1 MKASRIGTVLMIV
14 GLILLISNS
23 NEVMVEGADGVA
35 CNPMQLSSCMNSIIS
50 GAPPSTQCCSKIKE
64 QKPCLCGY
72 LKNPILKSFVSS
84 PNARK
89 VANDCGTPFPN
100 C

>member
-1 MKASRIGTVLMIV
+1 MKTSRIGSILMIV
-14 GLILLISNS
+14 GAILLISNS
-23 NEVMVEGADGVA
+23 NEVMVEGADQVA
-35 CNPMQLSSCMNSIIS
+35 CNPMQMSSCMNSIVS
-50 GAPPSTQCCSKIKE
+50 GTPPSSQCCSKIKE

-72 LKNPILKSFVSS
+72 LKNPFLKSFVSS